1 MFTPSPCP
9 PHSVW
14 LSLLHIYFFLSTL
27 CIFQLPLSN
36 TFSSFFHFFLGSSVP
51 STISFLFFNLDFHR
65 PLFHLSHSDSLSLY
79 FFWWRSLIFTSLCL
93 TLSLS
98 ACTVLVSLWLAPVCF
113 SSISIPPGWRDSTT
127 CRVSPHQKANN
138 EKRNV
143 WRNPALSWERKWR
156 RHKER
161 KRMIKKRQWGRQWNC
176 ALYWRGT
183 DKFGYPYVWMV
194 RPGMCSLHHKRCWS
208 VLRLYTSTCSW
219 VDSSVWRVVSMHSFV
234 CKLLQNF
241 CRIIHNYNVWLM
253 IKVSLSSGGETKWTY
268 SSTVNNN
275 SRSFFYVFEWCNVH
289 FCVEKTHINLLF

>member
-1 MFTPSPCP
+1 MPLFLHLNYSFRQQNSFIPLCTIP
-9 PHSVW
+9 PPVFPALSVW
-14 LSLLHIYFFLSTL
+14 LNSILFHVHSFPLPTSLCLTFSSSHIFFLSTL
-27 CIFQLPLSN
+27 CIFQLPLSD

-98 ACTVLVSLWLAPVCF
+98 ACTVLVSLWLAPLCF

-194 RPGMCSLHHKRCWS
+194 RPGRCSLHHKRCWS
-208 VLRLYTSTCSW
+208 VLRLYTSACSW

-234 CKLLQNF
+234 CELL
-241 CRIIHNYNVWLM
+241 
-253 IKVSLSSGGETKWTY
+253 
-268 SSTVNNN
+268 
-275 SRSFFYVFEWCNVH
+275 
-289 FCVEKTHINLLF
+289 